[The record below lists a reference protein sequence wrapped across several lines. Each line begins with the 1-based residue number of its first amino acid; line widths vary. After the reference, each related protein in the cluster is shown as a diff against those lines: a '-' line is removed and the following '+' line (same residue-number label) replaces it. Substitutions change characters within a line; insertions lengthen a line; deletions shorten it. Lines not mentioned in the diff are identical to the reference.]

1 MDALTDSP
9 LAITLPILAL
19 LDGLSIGTLLVP
31 LFLLLAPGRVR
42 AGRVLA
48 YLATI
53 TVFYLAVGVLFSLG
67 LLNLVDAA
75 GDALSSPAG
84 RIIRLVVGVGM
95 LVIALLMPSGSR
107 QTSAATTE
115 EPVPAPAPVVA
126 GRGDS
131 GESSR
136 TALTPPA
143 PVQAAGARP
152 ASPRSSRLDRWR
164 ASLSSERSG
173 IPVVM
178 GVAVAAGLV
187 EVATMLPYIAGMTML
202 AGTDLSFAVRC
213 VILAG
218 YCIVMILPA
227 LLLLGARA
235 VAGRAVEPLLD
246 RLARWM
252 RRNAA
257 ETTAWI
263 VGIVGFLVARGA
275 ADELGLFR
283 WLGESSIG

>member
-1 MDALTDSP
+1 MDALTESP

-42 AGRVLA
+42 AGRVLV

-53 TVFYLAVGVLFSLG
+53 TGFYLAVGVLFSLG
-67 LLNLVDAA
+67 LLNLVDVA
-75 GDALSSPAG
+75 GDALASPAG
-84 RIIRLVVGVGM
+84 RIIRLVVGAGM

-107 QTSAATTE
+107 EKSTATAEESTPAAAL
-115 EPVPAPAPVVA
+115 VGA
-126 GRGDS
+126 GRGDG

-143 PVQAAGARP
+143 PVP
-152 ASPRSSRLDRWR
+152 ASGALPVSRRSSRLDRWR
-164 ASLSSERSG
+164 ATLLSERSG
-173 IPVVM
+173 ILVVM

-202 AGTDLSFAVRC
+202 SATDLSFAVRC
-213 VILAG
+213 LILAG
-218 YCIVMILPA
+218 YCVVMVLPA

-246 RLARWM
+246 RLATWM
-252 RRNAA
+252 RRHAT

-263 VGIVGFLVARGA
+263 LGIVGFLVARGA

-283 WLGESSIG
+283 ALSELSIG